1 MPVKACKENGQSG
14 FKWGDSGKCYVYPAG
29 DEKASGKAKQKAFL
43 QGFAATGGTM
53 KEGQK
58 EIEHIYMG
66 KLTINNLT
74 KETANEI

>member
-1 MPVKACKENGQSG
+1 MPVHIGSDLKGCFAQWGSNGKKYYYS
-14 FKWGDSGKCYVYPAG
+14 CG

-53 KEGQK
+53 KEGKK

-66 KLTINNLT
+66 KVD
-74 KETANEI
+74 